1 MQKRNVVVIG
11 ANGQLGSDISAYF
24 SSRCA
29 LIGLTHEQIEIANL
43 DKTREVLKTLHPDV
57 VINTAAYHN
66 VPKCEEDPLRSFEI
80 NGLGALNLAKLSV
93 EQNFKLVH
101 YSTDY
106 VFDGAK
112 GRPYVESDCPN
123 PLNVYALTKLDGE
136 KLIQNYGER
145 YFIIRIAGIYGLTP
159 CRAKGGNFIDTM
171 VKAAASRPLVKV
183 VDDEVL
189 TPTSTEEIARNTWAL
204 IQTEAYGLYHMT
216 AQEAVS
222 WYEFARVIF
231 DELNFKTPLES
242 CSASEFPSPV
252 KRPMYSA
259 LENGNL
265 KKLNLDLMSHWKPA
279 LIEYLKQYKT
289 QRG

>member
-1 MQKRNVVVIG
+1 MQKLKVIVIG

-24 SSRCA
+24 AERCA
-29 LIGLTHEQIEIANL
+29 LTGLTHEQIEITNI
-43 DKTREVLKTLHPDV
+43 DNVRGVLSALNPDV

-80 NGLGALNLAKLSV
+80 NGLGALNLAKLSA
-93 EQNFKLVH
+93 ELKYKFVH

-112 GRPYVESDCPN
+112 QQPYLESDCPN

-136 KLIQNYGER
+136 KLIQNYSTQ
-145 YFIIRIAGIYGLTP
+145 YFIIRVAGIYGLTP

-171 VKAAASRPLVKV
+171 VKAATARPLVKV
-183 VDDEVL
+183 VDDEIL
-189 TPTSTEEIARNTWAL
+189 TPTSTQEIARNTWEL
-204 IQTEAYGLYHMT
+204 IQTEAYNLYHMT

-231 DELNFKTPLES
+231 DELNLKTPLES

-252 KRPMYSA
+252 KRPFYSA

-265 KKLNLDLMSHWKPA
+265 KKQNLDLMSHWKSA
-279 LIEYLKQYKT
+279 LVDYLNQYKSH
-289 QRG
+289 R

>member
-1 MQKRNVVVIG
+1 MQKLKVVVVG

-24 SSRCA
+24 SSRCE
-29 LIGLTHEQIEIANL
+29 LSGLTHEQIEITNL
-43 DKTREVLKTLHPDV
+43 DNVRNVLSALTPDV

-80 NGLGALNLAKLSV
+80 NGLGALNLARLS
-93 EQNFKLVH
+93 EELSFKLVH

-112 GRPYVESDCPN
+112 GKPYLEDDCPN

-136 KLIQNYGER
+136 KLIQNYSER
-145 YFIIRIAGIYGLTP
+145 YFILRVAGIYGLTP

-171 VKAAASRPLVKV
+171 VKASAARPLVKV
-183 VDDEVL
+183 VNDEVL
-189 TPTSTEEIARNTWAL
+189 TPTSTQEIARNTWEL
-204 IQTEAYGLYHMT
+204 IQTDAYNLYHMT

-222 WYEFARVIF
+222 WYDFARVIF
-231 DELNFKTPLES
+231 DELDLKTPLES

-252 KRPMYSA
+252 KRPLYSA

-265 KKLNLDLMSHWKPA
+265 KKQNLDLMSHWRTA
-279 LIEYLKQYKT
+279 LSEYLQLYKKV
-289 QRG
+289 R